1 MQYFTCPERLSELG
15 IETKSI
21 KTKIFLTLNV
31 NFYGV
36 GGGGCIDFKLFNF
49 KWFQNN
55 GEFDIYRE
63 EDLWNLKLICS

>member
-36 GGGGCIDFKLFNF
+36 GGRV
-49 KWFQNN
+49 
-55 GEFDIYRE
+55 Y
-63 EDLWNLKLICS
+63 

>member
-36 GGGGCIDFKLFNF
+36 GGGGGFFFKFFNF
-49 KWFQNN
+49 KCFQNN